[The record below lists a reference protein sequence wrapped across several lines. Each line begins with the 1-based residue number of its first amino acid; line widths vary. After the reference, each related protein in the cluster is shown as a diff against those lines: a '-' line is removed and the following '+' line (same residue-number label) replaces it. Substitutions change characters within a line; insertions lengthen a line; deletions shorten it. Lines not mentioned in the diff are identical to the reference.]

1 MDYSQLIEMLKKL
14 ATGYPIVNAVL
25 AGLGTLVVVGQ
36 VVVVLTPTKKDDEKL
51 EEMKK
56 GFLGV
61 VIDTLSK
68 FAVIQKK

>member
-1 MDYSQLIEMLKKL
+1 MDYTQITDLLSKL
-14 ATGYPIVNAVL
+14 TSAFPIANAVL

-36 VVVVLTPTKKDDEKL
+36 VIVLLTPTKKDDEKL

-61 VIDTLSK
+61 VIAVLSK
-68 FAVIQKK
+68 FAVVQKK